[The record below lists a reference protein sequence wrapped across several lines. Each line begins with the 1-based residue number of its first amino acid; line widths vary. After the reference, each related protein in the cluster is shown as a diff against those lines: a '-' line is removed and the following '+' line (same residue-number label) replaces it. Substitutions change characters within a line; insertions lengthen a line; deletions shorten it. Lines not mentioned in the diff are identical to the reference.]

1 MLTHFCLLRAAVI
14 LQSQNSKTFL
24 GSMSRN
30 TFSLLFILEYR
41 RANSPREDTLKTVVV
56 FFFMVALHTCFFF
69 PWSISSNISLYV
81 KLHRKTYGS
90 IKWIIYPLSKAHH
103 HIQYFQ
109 NFQDYVYI
117 SFVIKFKLW
126 LPLSLK

>member
-56 FFFMVALHTCFFF
+56 FFFHGGTSYLFLF
-69 PWSISSNISLYV
+69 
-81 KLHRKTYGS
+81 
-90 IKWIIYPLSKAHH
+90 
-103 HIQYFQ
+103 
-109 NFQDYVYI
+109 
-117 SFVIKFKLW
+117 
-126 LPLSLK
+126 SLKHFFEHITLCKTAQENIWKHKMNNLSTIKSSSPYSIFSKFSRLCIYFLCDKI